1 MMHCTTSAKSTLGEK
16 PRLFLGIKGSM
27 QVSIWF
33 FVTFAYLLF
42 MGSISFCLRL
52 EYTLFM
58 NSKLLFF
65 PNQKSLIE
73 FFFFFPIFLY
83 LLTNQQLNIIL
94 AMNIRFNN
102 TYLGV
107 EVSDSSYRYRAIKGE
122 H

>member
-42 MGSISFCLRL
+42 MGGISFCLRL

-65 PNQKSLIE
+65 PNQKSLNE
-73 FFFFFPIFLY
+73 FILIIFC
-83 LLTNQQLNIIL
+83 LLPNCSLCFDFANIS
-94 AMNIRFNN
+94 N
-102 TYLGV
+102 
-107 EVSDSSYRYRAIKGE
+107 SSGKTLFHQYM
-122 H
+122 